1 MSSFLVY
8 AMLKLKLSKYHPT
21 ISYIRSISLSI
32 LPNLYSL
39 RACIYTSHFFL
50 YISIYSLLTNLL
62 LIKHPSTLVSS
73 RVVALTPLIFT
84 YSCSCFFQELV
95 VFSNYLVSHNAANNF
110 TWLSY
115 FLLAHFWLH
124 KV

>member
-1 MSSFLVY
+1 MSSFPVY
-8 AMLKLKLSKYHPT
+8 AMLKLKLSKYYPT
-21 ISYIRSISLSI
+21 ISYTGSISLLI

-39 RACIYTSHFFL
+39 RACIYTSYFFL
-50 YISIYSLLTNLL
+50 YVSIYSLLTNLS
-62 LIKHPSTLVSS
+62 LIKYPSALVSS
-73 RVVALTPLIFT
+73 RAVVLTPLIFT
-84 YSCSCFFQELV
+84 YSYSCFFQELV